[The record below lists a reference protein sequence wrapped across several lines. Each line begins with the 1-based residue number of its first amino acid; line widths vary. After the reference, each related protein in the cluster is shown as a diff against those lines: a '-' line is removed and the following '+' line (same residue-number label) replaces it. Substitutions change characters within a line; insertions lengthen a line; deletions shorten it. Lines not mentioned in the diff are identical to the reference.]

1 MMGMIKTTGLRRIGV
16 ALLVLIF
23 AGRSVG
29 ARAQDGPPS
38 IAPLPS
44 APVVATPASGTTN
57 QELLERLLKMED
69 RLNQV
74 TKQNEQLLKLGD
86 RLDQVTKQNEQ
97 LSREVRELRSANGA
111 PNAEVNAP
119 FDATRPNTSEGGSSA
134 NRGTTGGMP
143 PATSGGG
150 SASGGGDPTT
160 SGSAQLVG
168 NRHLGKSAFLGGS
181 YDFENDGFR
190 WATPDDEVTLGF
202 RALQQV
208 DARVYANPNQEYA
221 SSGIFNPRTRFYF
234 EGNLTRPVSY
244 EFSLQHTYNTT
255 NLLDSYF
262 NYRVSDGLQFRF
274 GRSKTPFDYEWY
286 RIHIWQTLAPERSPF
301 AQNFGGNRRFG
312 FAGWGSLFDN
322 RLEYAIGTFNG
333 QRNGFTPFS
342 SHQDIMAFV
351 NFKPFEQNPDSILRN
366 LQLGGSQDA
375 GIENNPLSPA
385 VLTTSAPAT
394 PLPLIPGSASVPFLA
409 FNNGVVERGVRA
421 LWELHVAYYYKGLS
435 FLGAWD
441 TGFQDYARGSSG
453 PAPVRVP
460 TGGYFAQ
467 FGYILTGETIR
478 DRMLIEPL
486 RPFDLRPGHFGPGA
500 LEATARFSDLT
511 LGRQVFAGGLAN
523 PNLWTNQVQMVDVG
537 LNWYLNKFL
546 KVYIDWE
553 HAIFATPV
561 FYNTGR
567 FQKSNDLF
575 WIRCQLFF

>member
-1 MMGMIKTTGLRRIGV
+1 
-16 ALLVLIF
+16 
-23 AGRSVG
+23 
-29 ARAQDGPPS
+29 
-38 IAPLPS
+38 
-44 APVVATPASGTTN
+44 
-57 QELLERLLKMED
+57 MED
-69 RLNQV
+69 RLDQV
-74 TKQNEQLLKLGD
+74 TKQNEQLLKLRD

-97 LSREVRELRSANGA
+97 LSREVRELRSANRGR
-111 PNAEVNAP
+111 NAEVDAP
-119 FDATRPNTSEGGSSA
+119 VDAMRPNTNEGGSAS
-134 NRGTTGGMP
+134 RGRTGGMP

-150 SASGGGDPTT
+150 SASGGGDPTK

-168 NRHLGKSAFLGGS
+168 NRHLGKSALLGGT

-190 WATPDDEVTLGF
+190 WGTQDDEVTLGF
-202 RALQQV
+202 RALQQI
-208 DARVYANPNQEYA
+208 DARIYANSNQEYA

-234 EGNLTRPVSY
+234 EGNLTRPLSY
-244 EFSLQHTYNTT
+244 EFSLQHTYITT
-255 NLLDSYF
+255 NLLDSYV
-262 NYRVSDGLQFRF
+262 NYRVSDGFQLRF
-274 GRSKTPFDYEWY
+274 GRYKTPFDYEWY
-286 RIHIWQTLAPERSPF
+286 RMHIWHTLAPERSPF

-312 FAGWGSLFDN
+312 FSGWGSLFDN
-322 RLEYAIGTFNG
+322 RLEYAVGSFNG
-333 QRNGFTPFS
+333 QRNGFTAFN
-342 SHQDIMAFV
+342 SHQDIMAFL
-351 NFKPFEQNPDSILRN
+351 NFKPFEQKPDSILRN
-366 LQLGGSQDA
+366 LQVGGSLDA

-385 VLTTSAPAT
+385 VLTTSSPAT

-409 FNNGVVERGVRA
+409 FNNGVVERGYRA

-441 TGFQDYARGSSG
+441 SGFQDYARGSSG
-453 PAPVRVP
+453 PPPVRVP

-486 RPFDLRPGHFGPGA
+486 RPFDLRPGHFGLGA

-511 LGRQVFAGGLAN
+511 LGRQVFTGGLAN

-546 KVYIDWE
+546 KVYLDWE
-553 HAIFATPV
+553 HAMFATPV
-561 FYNTGR
+561 YYNTGR

>member
-1 MMGMIKTTGLRRIGV
+1 MTHMIEAGRFRRIRV
-16 ALLVLIF
+16 ALLALIF
-23 AGRSVG
+23 ASRPVSVV
-29 ARAQDGPPS
+29 AQDGQPS
-38 IAPLPS
+38 IAPLPDDPPAA
-44 APVVATPASGTTN
+44 APAAVEAN
-57 QELLERLLKMED
+57 RELLGRLLKMED
-69 RLNQV
+69 RLD
-74 TKQNEQLLKLGD
+74 QL
-86 RLDQVTKQNEQ
+86 TKQNEQ
-97 LSREVRELRSANGA
+97 LSREVEELWRTNRARNTEA
-111 PNAEVNAP
+111 
-119 FDATRPNTSEGGSSA
+119 DTMRPNVGQDGGSAS
-134 NRGTTGGMP
+134 RGRSSGIP

-150 SASGGGDPTT
+150 SASGGGDPTK

-168 NRHLGKSAFLGGS
+168 NSHLGRSFFLGGS

-190 WATPDDEVTLGF
+190 WGTQDDEVTFGF
-202 RALQQV
+202 RALQQI
-208 DARVYANPNQEYA
+208 DARIYANANQQYA

-255 NLLDSYF
+255 NLLDSYI
-262 NYRVSDGLQFRF
+262 NYRFSDELQLRF
-274 GRSKTPFDYEWY
+274 GRFKTPFDYEWY
-286 RIHIWQTLAPERSPF
+286 RVHIWQTLAPERSPF

-333 QRNGFTPFS
+333 QRNGFTPFN
-342 SHQDIMAFV
+342 SHQDVMAFL
-351 NFKPFEQNPDSILRN
+351 NFKPFEQDSDSILRN
-366 LQLGGSQDA
+366 LQVGGSLDA

-385 VLTTSAPAT
+385 VLMTSAPAT
-394 PLPLIPGSASVPFLA
+394 PLPLTPGSASVPFLA
-409 FNNGVVERGVRA
+409 LNNGVVERGFRA

-441 TGFQDYARGSSG
+441 TGFQDYAKGTAG
-453 PAPVRVP
+453 PPPVRVP

-467 FGYILTGETIR
+467 VGYILTGETIR

-486 RPFDLRPGHFGPGA
+486 RPFDIRPGHFGLGA

-511 LGRQVFAGGLAN
+511 LGRQVFAGGLAD
-523 PNLWTNQVQMVDVG
+523 PNIWTRQVQMVDVG

-553 HAIFATPV
+553 HAMFATPV

-567 FQKSNDLF
+567 SQKTDDLF